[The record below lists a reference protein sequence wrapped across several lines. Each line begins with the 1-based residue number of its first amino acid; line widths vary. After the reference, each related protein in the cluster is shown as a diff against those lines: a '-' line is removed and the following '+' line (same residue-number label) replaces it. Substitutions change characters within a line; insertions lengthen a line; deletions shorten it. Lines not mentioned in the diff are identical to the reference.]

1 MIDKFGNIFYLIIYL
16 VHFIIVGS
24 YAFQLVFGTQKFLE
38 GRGVDKTATL
48 ITRFA
53 GSFMIAMVLMAIY
66 IAFIRSGGLDSTL
79 VAYELKKV
87 LGNLDTFTNKM
98 SPNVI
103 TDEDHNDD
111 AIHAARFAKDFG
123 MNHTEI
129 TITPKATVKVTL
141 DSVIGAGAFLL
152 LEEVLSGITEYWQ
165 LFFGP
170 MLIFIVIFVRGG
182 IDGILVFLD
191 TRWNRYNLKRKLGVD

>member
-66 IAFIRSGGLDSTL
+66 IAFVRSGGLDATWALSL
-79 VAYELKKV
+79 
-87 LGNLDTFTNKM
+87 
-98 SPNVI
+98 
-103 TDEDHNDD
+103 
-111 AIHAARFAKDFG
+111 IH
-123 MNHTEI
+123 I
-129 TITPKATVKVTL
+129 
-141 DSVIGAGAFLL
+141 
-152 LEEVLSGITEYWQ
+152 
-165 LFFGP
+165 
-170 MLIFIVIFVRGG
+170 
-182 IDGILVFLD
+182 
-191 TRWNRYNLKRKLGVD
+191 